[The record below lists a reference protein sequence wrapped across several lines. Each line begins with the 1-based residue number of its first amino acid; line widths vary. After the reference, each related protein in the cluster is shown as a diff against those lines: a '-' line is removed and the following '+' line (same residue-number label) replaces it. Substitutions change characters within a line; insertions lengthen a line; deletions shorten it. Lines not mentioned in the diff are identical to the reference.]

1 MSVSITSQTAA
12 QMRSAVM
19 FTHCHTAISSPWL
32 LTTPASLKHRSVLDY
47 HCGKYLVFHCRAV
60 FSISSYLH
68 RRMRYSCPKPV
79 SDPPTYCI
87 RAAGVLRYN
96 RESDNHRMNLTTFP
110 QRSQTEYP
118 AQCEYCGKKTHPL
131 LDLTLVQNPE
141 THFCCAQRQQLCQM
155 LVKQRLLFEERSN
168 LTAGNLT
175 SKDQMEILYHKSRE
189 SEAYHKFMKGFQRK
203 PRIQSRDPTIYGG
216 HPVNLLAGQTS
227 VSAPG
232 VFRLRLSH
240 APGKGTTYCSSTSE
254 KCLKMEEEEVLL
266 PFFDRKPVQFGIC
279 NHQVGSGVL
288 QKFYSSGIKFLTMFP
303 DGSAQIFYPSG
314 LLAVLIVVTE
324 HNGRVCIVYDD
335 ISAPNQQIRAIF
347 QSDGRATCYHAN
359 GNIWLSLNMSGGRC
373 LNNAGNITC
382 TWSWGT
388 PTPLQPIFLSLNKTV
403 GVRVLGN
410 KQVFVSFLAGRQQA
424 KFSVGT
430 CCAQGE
436 HVHTSGSSVSK
447 DELLALA
454 AKIRIHA
461 AIQHLH
467 QYLTTPLH
475 PPKLKTPAHHL
486 QVTAQR
492 LLKVSDDIMMNDR
505 DKAFILKC
513 LQDC

>member
-1 MSVSITSQTAA
+1 MNVSITSQTAT

-32 LTTPASLKHRSVLDY
+32 LTTPASLKNRSILDY
-47 HCGKYLVFHCRAV
+47 HCGK
-60 FSISSYLH
+60 
-68 RRMRYSCPKPV
+68 MRCSCPKPV

-118 AQCEYCGKKTHPL
+118 AQCEYCGEKAHPL
-131 LDLTLVQNPE
+131 LVLTWVHNPE
-141 THFCCAQRQQLCQM
+141 THFCCAQRQQLCQI

-168 LTAGNLT
+168 LTFGNLT

-189 SEAYHKFMKGFQRK
+189 SEAYHKFMKGFLRK
-203 PRIQSRDPTIYGG
+203 PRIQSRESTIYGG
-216 HPVNLLAGQTS
+216 YPVNLLAGKTS
-227 VSAPG
+227 FSAPG

-266 PFFDRKPVQFGIC
+266 PFYDWKPVQFGIC

-288 QKFYSSGIKFLTMFP
+288 QKFYSSGITFLTMFP
-303 DGSAQIFYPSG
+303 GGSAQVFYPSG

-335 ISAPNQQIRAIF
+335 VCAPNQQIRAIF
-347 QSDGRATCYHAN
+347 QSDGRATCYHTN

-373 LNNAGNITC
+373 LNNAGNVTC
-382 TWSWGT
+382 KWSWGT

-436 HVHTSGSSVSK
+436 YVHTSGSSLSK

-475 PPKLKTPAHHL
+475 PQKLKTTPAHHL

-492 LLKVSDDIMMNDR
+492 LLKVSDDVMMNDS

>member
-1 MSVSITSQTAA
+1 MNVSITSQTAT
-12 QMRSAVM
+12 QMRSAM

-32 LTTPASLKHRSVLDY
+32 LTTAASLKHRSILDY
-47 HCGKYLVFHCRAV
+47 HCGK
-60 FSISSYLH
+60 
-68 RRMRYSCPKPV
+68 MRCSCPKPV

-87 RAAGVLRYN
+87 RAAGVLRI
-96 RESDNHRMNLTTFP
+96 
-110 QRSQTEYP
+110 Q
-118 AQCEYCGKKTHPL
+118 
-131 LDLTLVQNPE
+131 
-141 THFCCAQRQQLCQM
+141 
-155 LVKQRLLFEERSN
+155 
-168 LTAGNLT
+168 
-175 SKDQMEILYHKSRE
+175 SRE
-189 SEAYHKFMKGFQRK
+189 S
-203 PRIQSRDPTIYGG
+203 TIYGG
-216 HPVNLLAGQTS
+216 YPVNLLAGKTS
-227 VSAPG
+227 FSAPG

-266 PFFDRKPVQFGIC
+266 PFYDWKPVQFGIC

-288 QKFYSSGIKFLTMFP
+288 QKFYSSGITFLTMFP
-303 DGSAQIFYPSG
+303 DGSAQVFYPSG

-335 ISAPNQQIRAIF
+335 VSAPNQQIRAIF
-347 QSDGRATCYHAN
+347 QSDGRATCYHTN

-373 LNNAGNITC
+373 LNNAGNVTC
-382 TWSWGT
+382 KWSWGT

-436 HVHTSGSSVSK
+436 YVHTSGSSLSK

-467 QYLTTPLH
+467 QYLTTPLR
-475 PPKLKTPAHHL
+475 PQKLKTTPAHHL

-492 LLKVSDDIMMNDR
+492 LLKVSDDVMMNDS

>member
-1 MSVSITSQTAA
+1 MNVSITSQTAT
-12 QMRSAVM
+12 QMRSAM

-32 LTTPASLKHRSVLDY
+32 LTTAASLKHRSILDY
-47 HCGKYLVFHCRAV
+47 HCGK
-60 FSISSYLH
+60 
-68 RRMRYSCPKPV
+68 MRCSCPKPV

-118 AQCEYCGKKTHPL
+118 AQCEYCGEKAHPL
-131 LDLTLVQNPE
+131 LVLTWVHNPE

-168 LTAGNLT
+168 LTFGNLT
-175 SKDQMEILYHKSRE
+175 SKDQMEILCHKSRE
-189 SEAYHKFMKGFQRK
+189 SEAYHKFMKGFLRK
-203 PRIQSRDPTIYGG
+203 PRIQSRESTIYGG
-216 HPVNLLAGQTS
+216 YPVNLLAGKTS
-227 VSAPG
+227 FSAPG

-266 PFFDRKPVQFGIC
+266 PFYDWKPVQFGIC

-288 QKFYSSGIKFLTMFP
+288 QKFYSSGITFLTMFP
-303 DGSAQIFYPSG
+303 DGSAQVFYPSG

-335 ISAPNQQIRAIF
+335 VSAPNQQIRAIF
-347 QSDGRATCYHAN
+347 QSDGRATCYHTN

-373 LNNAGNITC
+373 LNNAGNVTC
-382 TWSWGT
+382 
-388 PTPLQPIFLSLNKTV
+388 
-403 GVRVLGN
+403 
-410 KQVFVSFLAGRQQA
+410 RQQA

-436 HVHTSGSSVSK
+436 YVHTSGSSLSK

-467 QYLTTPLH
+467 QYLTTPLR
-475 PPKLKTPAHHL
+475 PQKLKTTPAHHL

-492 LLKVSDDIMMNDR
+492 LLKVSDDVMMNDS